1 MGRDSA
7 EIQGKNRPQGTF
19 LPARP
24 GMPAAQDAPTHGRVR
39 EWADPR
45 SGRRWLLAVSDH
57 DVGWVDG
64 RPVRLLW
71 FARDTEFWSTELY
84 LAGDVRDFAD
94 DVLVEHLDRAQ
105 EGWYQGVGSADP
117 VR

>member
-1 MGRDSA
+1 M
-7 EIQGKNRPQGTF
+7 
-19 LPARP
+19 L
-24 GMPAAQDAPTHGRVR
+24 AAQEAPAHGQVR
-39 EWADPR
+39 KWVDLR
-45 SGRRWLLAVSDH
+45 SGRPWLLAVSDH

-84 LAGDVRDFAD
+84 LPGEVGDFPDE
-94 DVLVEHLDRAQ
+94 VLIEHLERAQ